1 MNKQLRTTLLL
12 PLLAATTFATTAPAR
27 DADSDGEAIVKKAR
41 CVACHAV
48 DTKRVGPA
56 YKDVAAKYKGDA
68 KAPAVLFDKVRQGG
82 SGNWGQIP
90 MIPHPAD
97 KISDDDL
104 KAAIHWVLSL
114 E

>member
-1 MNKQLRTTLLL
+1 MKQPFTTLIL
-12 PLLAATTFATTAPAR
+12 PLLAATALAASAPAK
-27 DADSDGEAIVKKAR
+27 ASEAIVKKAR
-41 CVACHAV
+41 CVACHVV

-56 YKDVAAKYKGDA
+56 YKDVAAKYRGDA
-68 KAPAVLFDKVRQGG
+68 GAPAKLFDKVRSGG
-82 SGNWGQIP
+82 SGVWGEVP

-104 KAAIHWVLSL
+104 KAAIKWILSL